1 MATSVP
7 GLACKWY
14 TALSSS
20 GHARVGTSSLRHGS
34 TAFPHSSR
42 LLPYSVS
49 LRSARCGL
57 RCRSG
62 LRAARYDA
70 IRIAMYS
77 GRDTALVRR
86 VAMYIRYERYVV
98 CGTLYINALLKRV
111 LEHSARR
118 VPSGCASGARRGAF
132 CSVSAE
138 QNAYAERAITK
149 QNGSKCNPHGERR
162 AERFRAGVKIQSA
175 WQVPSRTRTRCA
187 CGARPGAFCSASAER
202 MEKIRN

>member
-1 MATSVP
+1 MEFRVKRYVCAIAKAGSP
-7 GLACKWY
+7 PPRSILLDLCRAD
-14 TALSSS
+14 AL
-20 GHARVGTSSLRHGS
+20 
-34 TAFPHSSR
+34 
-42 LLPYSVS
+42 
-49 LRSARCGL
+49 
-57 RCRSG
+57 
-62 LRAARYDA
+62 AAR
-70 IRIAMYS
+70 
-77 GRDTALVRR
+77 
-86 VAMYIRYERYVV
+86 E
-98 CGTLYINALLKRV
+98 

-202 MEKIRN
+202 MRFWSASWSILLGECRADAVFS